1 MSKIIANAIEKAKPE
16 QIDLCWAILKYKEI
30 GVYRKVKSLCSAFN
44 LSFDK
49 VVAELPQEN
58 GRVIDWETRHF
69 IHDCLIK
76 VSKCNNNNNNQ

>member
-1 MSKIIANAIEKAKPE
+1 MSKLLAKAIETAKPE

-44 LSFDK
+44 LNFDK
-49 VVAELPQEN
+49 VVEELPNED

-69 IHDCLIK
+69 IHDCLIQ
-76 VSKCNNNNNNQ
+76 VSKSNRE